1 MTMPETAPTP
11 RPSAPTPSAAGRESL
26 TLDAVWQQISDARVK
41 AFALW
46 HAPQSDAA
54 FDALLGALDKAREM
68 AAELEGAPAPQP
80 APRCRVTGQPLTQA
94 DVDALYAELDT
105 LAVRAGAQPA
115 PAEAA
120 GAPSAVDRAL
130 QAFVPGAP
138 DIAKV
143 RALELPESATATH
156 DAVLVRVRAGDR
168 VRHRVTGT
176 DGRAVHIV
184 EIVERPLALAARTP
198 AAPASEAGGAEQ
210 DALYLRALAGRCA
223 DEARSAG
230 DPAEAAQ
237 LRARMVNLLDIAQ
250 RLEAHTGESTT

>member
-198 AAPASEAGGAEQ
+198 AAPAREAGGAEQ

>member
-1 MTMPETAPTP
+1 
-11 RPSAPTPSAAGRESL
+11 
-26 TLDAVWQQISDARVK
+26 
-41 AFALW
+41 
-46 HAPQSDAA
+46 
-54 FDALLGALDKAREM
+54 
-68 AAELEGAPAPQP
+68 
-80 APRCRVTGQPLTQA
+80 
-94 DVDALYAELDT
+94 
-105 LAVRAGAQPA
+105 
-115 PAEAA
+115 
-120 GAPSAVDRAL
+120 
-130 QAFVPGAP
+130 
-138 DIAKV
+138 
-143 RALELPESATATH
+143 
-156 DAVLVRVRAGDR
+156 VRVRAGDR